1 VSGKRLLLEL
11 PAMKANEL
19 KKGLVFRV
27 GNQNIMVKHVQVQ
40 APSSRS
46 GNTLYKVRGQD
57 VSSGQKFERSF
68 KGEESIEQVDISRRA
83 VQLLYRDA
91 DGCTFMDADSY
102 EQYTLAEDAVADE
115 LPFLSD
121 GLEGI
126 SALISDNVLLGI
138 ELPATV
144 VLEIEDCAPGMKAA
158 SSSARTKPAT
168 LNTGLV
174 VQVPEYLTPGEK
186 IKVNTETREFISRT

>member
-1 VSGKRLLLEL
+1 
-11 PAMKANEL
+11 MKANEL
-19 KKGLVFRV
+19 KKGMVFDNDGR
-27 GNQNIMVKHVQVQ
+27 NIVVKQVQVQ

-46 GNTLYKVRGQD
+46 GNTLYKVRGHD
-57 VSSGQKFERSF
+57 VATGQKFERSF
-68 KGEESIEQVDISRRA
+68 KGEETVEPVDIARRA

-91 DGCTFMDADSY
+91 DGCTFMDAETY
-102 EQYTLAEDAVADE
+102 EQYTVSEDAVSDE

-126 SALISDNVLLGI
+126 IALITDGSLLAI
-138 ELPATV
+138 ELPASVT
-144 VLEIEDCAPGMKAA
+144 LEIEDTAPAMKAA

-168 LNTGLV
+168 VNTGLV

-186 IKVNTETREFISRT
+186 IKVNTETREFISRA